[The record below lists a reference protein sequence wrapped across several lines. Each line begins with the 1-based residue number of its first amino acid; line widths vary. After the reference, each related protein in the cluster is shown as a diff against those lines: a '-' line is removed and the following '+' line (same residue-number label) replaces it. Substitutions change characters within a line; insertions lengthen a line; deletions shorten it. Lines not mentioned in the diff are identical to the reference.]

1 VRAAVREAGTLT
13 RPGLAVVITSLYSG
27 ITVSLG
33 RLLLGERLRP
43 MQRAGVLLAAVGV
56 LLVTV

>member
-1 VRAAVREAGTLT
+1 MQAAVREAGTLT

-33 RLLLGERLRP
+33 RLLLGGRVRP